1 MNKPLV
7 AFDLY
12 GTLLSTE
19 SISKELAGHFGKE
32 KAKSI
37 AAVWRKYQLEYTWR
51 LNSMSRRINRMSS
64 EKMWLMV
71 EEQYQP
77 FSNVTR
83 SSLQHALAE
92 HAVSLE
98 EADIESLMQ
107 AYDSLSTFP
116 DVEPA
121 LKELSSNEHVSC
133 VVFCRC
139 HPKQHSGHPRF
150 LRMLQLPRLTPHNS
164 QWNYRDGLELSVQV
178 Q

>member
-1 MNKPLV
+1 M
-7 AFDLY
+7 
-12 GTLLSTE
+12 
-19 SISKELAGHFGKE
+19 
-32 KAKSI
+32 
-37 AAVWRKYQLEYTWR
+37 R
-51 LNSMSRRINRMSS
+51 LT
-64 EKMWLMV
+64 V

-98 EADIESLMQ
+98 EAGIESLMQ

-121 LKELSSNEHVSC
+121 LKELSSNERVSC
-133 VVFCRC
+133 VVFCGC
-139 HPKQHSGHPRF
+139 HPNSIVDTHDF

-164 QWNYRDGLELSVQV
+164 QWHYRDGLELSVQV